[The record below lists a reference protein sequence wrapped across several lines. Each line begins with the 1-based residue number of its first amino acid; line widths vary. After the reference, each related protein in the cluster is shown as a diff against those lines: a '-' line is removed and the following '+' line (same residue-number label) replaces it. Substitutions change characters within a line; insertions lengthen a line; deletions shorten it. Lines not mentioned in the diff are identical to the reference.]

1 MADAPMDPR
10 AQALL
15 DAHVAFWRAQCQ
27 GQALRRQIRVQIEG
41 LLDDAGGLPLA
52 RLLDA
57 DTVKS
62 WAVYVVRNL
71 DLGPDL
77 ATLVGRIARRLYEDP
92 IQQETTLA
100 DVLPDAAL
108 EVFVD
113 QLLELHDL
121 RRALVTEFVG
131 NPLYASLISEVLLH
145 ALRDY
150 LAKNEA
156 LNKLPGA
163 KSALKLGRGLMDRAK
178 PGLGDQLD
186 AQLRQFAQRETQA
199 SLKTSERFLHEH
211 LDDDTIR
218 DAVRQVWE
226 RLREEPLAGYR
237 ALVTAQQVE
246 DLAMVGTAYWRE
258 FRQTDYLAAMLEAGV
273 EAFYERHADT
283 PVQAVLAELGVT
295 RELLRTGLSQLL
307 PELLRNLEQ
316 AGLLDAII
324 RRLLVEFYASDEM
337 RAVLD
342 AL

>member
-1 MADAPMDPR
+1 M
-10 AQALL
+10 
-15 DAHVAFWRAQCQ
+15 
-27 GQALRRQIRVQIEG
+27 
-41 LLDDAGGLPLA
+41 
-52 RLLDA
+52 
-57 DTVKS
+57 
-62 WAVYVVRNL
+62 
-71 DLGPDL
+71 
-77 ATLVGRIARRLYEDP
+77 
-92 IQQETTLA
+92 
-100 DVLPDAAL
+100 
-108 EVFVD
+108 
-113 QLLELHDL
+113 LELHDL

-178 PGLGDQLD
+178 PGLGEQLD